1 MEAISSRWYQLRSR
15 RSLRDT
21 PPRWKNEMIKVFAD
35 SIQAYLYKAEMEAE
49 GKNAYVLDEHSP
61 FLYGPIAASGVRV
74 LVSEKEE
81 IDYEDTEPSLASRLF
96 SLAWTAFKI
105 LVIAILAL
113 EVLSKPGAY
122 FILGLVLAL
131 CLLSLL
137 LIAIPLGMMS
147 HILVEKMKTTW
158 FFTALAVTLA
168 TLEFI
173 L

>member
-1 MEAISSRWYQLRSR
+1 
-15 RSLRDT
+15 
-21 PPRWKNEMIKVFAD
+21 MIKVFTD

-74 LVSEKEE
+74 LVSDKEE
-81 IDYEDTEPSLASRLF
+81 VNYERAEPSFFSRLF
-96 SLAWTAFKI
+96 HFVWAAFKI
-105 LVIAILAL
+105 LVIGILAL

-122 FILGLVLAL
+122 FLLGLVLAFW
-131 CLLSLL
+131 LLAFLL
-137 LIAIPLGMMS
+137 VAIPLGMMS
-147 HILVEKMKTTW
+147 HAVVEKMKKTW
-158 FFTALAVTLA
+158 FFAALAVTLA

>member
-1 MEAISSRWYQLRSR
+1 
-15 RSLRDT
+15 
-21 PPRWKNEMIKVFAD
+21 MIKVFTD

-81 IDYEDTEPSLASRLF
+81 VNYRPAEPSIVSRLF
-96 SLAWTAFKI
+96 HFVWAAFKI
-105 LVIAILAL
+105 LVIGILTL

-122 FILGLVLAL
+122 FLLGLVLAFW
-131 CLLSLL
+131 LLAF
-137 LIAIPLGMMS
+137 LIVAIPLGMMS
-147 HILVEKMKTTW
+147 HAVVEKMKETW
-158 FFTALAVTLA
+158 FFAALAVTLA